1 MTSLDYLFFTVKLSS
16 ALGCGLVAGIFFT
29 FSTFVMRALAQLK
42 PDKGIAAMQA
52 INITVINP
60 WFMTAFLGTGVAC
73 LFLAIASL
81 LNWHLPGAAYL
92 LIGSLLYLFGTVGVT
107 IAFNVPLNDALAVVK
122 VESIEGAELWAKY
135 LTDWTLWNH
144 LRTAAALIAA
154 ILLTL
159 GLCMG

>member
-1 MTSLDYLFFTVKLSS
+1 MIWTDYLFWVKLFS
-16 ALGCGLVAGIFFT
+16 AIGCGLVAGIFFT
-29 FSTFVMRALAQLK
+29 FSTLVMRALAQLK

-73 LFLAIASL
+73 IILAIASL
-81 LNWHLPGAAYL
+81 LNWHFSDAVYF

-107 IAFNVPLNDALAVVK
+107 IAFNVPLNDELATVK
-122 VESIEGAELWAKY
+122 AESIEGAELWAKY

-144 LRTAAALIAA
+144 VRTIAALVAA
-154 ILLTL
+154 GLLTL
-159 GLCMG
+159 GLCIG